1 MARTIGPYGSSARA
15 GQAAARRTVIGSRR
29 APIRAIASSRKRRD
43 ADAGGPVEQDGPGP
57 PWAASSRAAARLGE
71 GLFAPHEP
79 RARVPGRHGGIL
91 RAASARLA
99 RDDRPPAPPHP
110 ANTLN
115 ELPGEEWLYFT
126 KSLLTTAYPS
136 ELGHAARK
144 AHGANKPP
152 RLMARLIEFFSR
164 TGELVLDP
172 FAGVGGT
179 LLGAAIARGPRRALG
194 IELEPR
200 WAAVYETRRAR
211 PVGRARRP
219 RSGARRPRRRRPG
232 RAAAVRSVGPA
243 SCASA
248 TRWRSC
254 RPSAGGSVDL
264 VATDPPYN
272 LQLPMT
278 MAGGA
283 LAEAHANRRT
293 DYAMVTDST
302 RRPRQRAR
310 LRDLPRPDGR
320 ASSRE
325 LRRVLRDGRYAVV
338 IVRDAYQDGRYV
350 FTGSDLAA
358 RAAAVGLVPKGDL
371 IWYQAGTR
379 LRPYGYPR
387 AFVPTSS
394 TSTSSCCATR
404 PTRQRCRGGATP
416 GRPPGHRLSMSASP
430 IVQLSAAIGIVAVGP
445 VAARRPRC
453 RSTSPRVILWSQPC
467 WPSGARTSQ

>member
-1 MARTIGPYGSSARA
+1 MTD
-15 GQAAARRTVIGSRR
+15 ARR
-29 APIRAIASSRKRRD
+29 
-43 ADAGGPVEQDGPGP
+43 
-57 PWAASSRAAARLGE
+57 
-71 GLFAPHEP
+71 
-79 RARVPGRHGGIL
+79 
-91 RAASARLA
+91 
-99 RDDRPPAPPHP
+99 PPHP

-164 TGELVLDP
+164 TGEQVLDP

-200 WAAVYETRRAR
+200 WATVFERVVLDLAAERDGLGPQLADLGAADPGGPRGFDPSGVDLR
-211 PVGRARRP
+211 VGDALAILP
-219 RSGARRPRRRRPG
+219 SLPDRSI
-232 RAAAVRSVGPA
+232 
-243 SCASA
+243 
-248 TRWRSC
+248 
-254 RPSAGGSVDL
+254 DL

-283 LAEAHANRRT
+283 LAETHANRRT
-293 DYAMVTDST
+293 DYAMVTDSD
-302 RRPRQRAR
+302 
-310 LRDLPRPDGR
+310 RDLANAPDYATFLDRMGDVFG
-320 ASSRE
+320 E
-325 LRRVLRDGRYAVV
+325 LARVIRDSRYAVV

-358 RAAAVGLVPKGDL
+358 RAATAGLSPKGDL

-379 LRPYGYPR
+379 LRPYGYPH
-387 AFVPTSS
+387 AFVPNIVHQHILVL
-394 TSTSSCCATR
+394 R
-404 PTRQRCRGGATP
+404 KEPVRQA
-416 GRPPGHRLSMSASP
+416 L
-430 IVQLSAAIGIVAVGP
+430 
-445 VAARRPRC
+445 RRRDS
-453 RSTSPRVILWSQPC
+453 R
-467 WPSGARTSQ
+467 